1 MIQKLFLNQN
11 TLYIKTL
18 CVPNGF
24 LGLKSVYLD
33 TKNMSLL
40 HIVTKI
46 KAFEEMV
53 GHFGGHLEKWPP
65 RSPGGAA
72 DLGPYLKIISRGC
85 FICVPSVMLLTQSA
99 RFYQKWPQ

>member
-1 MIQKLFLNQN
+1 
-11 TLYIKTL
+11 
-18 CVPNGF
+18 
-24 LGLKSVYLD
+24 
-33 TKNMSLL
+33 MSLL

-53 GHFGGHLEKWPP
+53 GHFEKWPP

-99 RFYQKWPQ
+99 RFYQKWPLTAPLLGIYTNGEDSAETVWQHRLA